1 MHPLA
6 PIYCIVFHGRRR
18 IAAGTLADAVRS
30 SCEQLGDRVAE
41 VQVFDTETSKPIDVD
56 WRGDAD
62 DVVARLSPAE
72 TGPPSRGRP
81 RLGVVAREV
90 TLLPRHW
97 EWLAEQPGGASV
109 TLRRLVEQARREDG
123 GGNRRRA
130 QESAHRF
137 MTAMAGDEAGYEEA
151 LRALFANDA
160 ARFEAFTANWPE
172 DVREH
177 ARALAV
183 PAFEK
188 PGIGNGESGMGNRE
202 S

>member
-1 MHPLA
+1 M
-6 PIYCIVFHGRRR
+6 
-18 IAAGTLADAVRS
+18 
-30 SCEQLGDRVAE
+30 
-41 VQVFDTETSKPIDVD
+41 
-56 WRGDAD
+56 
-62 DVVARLSPAE
+62 
-72 TGPPSRGRP
+72 
-81 RLGVVAREV
+81 

-123 GGNRRRA
+123 GGDRRRA
-130 QESAHRF
+130 QESTHRF

-160 ARFEAFTANWPE
+160 ARFETFTATWPE

-177 ARALAV
+177 ARALAK

-188 PGIGNGESGMGNRE
+188 PGIGNGESGIVGAV
-202 S
+202 

>member
-18 IAAGTLADAVRS
+18 IAAGPLADAVRS
-30 SCEQLGDRVAE
+30 SCEQLAGRAAE
-41 VQVFDTETSKPIDVD
+41 AQVFDAQTSKPIDVD

-62 DVVARLSPAE
+62 DVVARLPPAE

-109 TLRRLVEQARREDG
+109 TLRRLVEHARREDG
-123 GGNRRRA
+123 GDRRRA

-151 LRALFANDA
+151 LRALFAGDA
-160 ARFEAFTANWPE
+160 ERFATFTAGWPD
-172 DVREH
+172 DVRDH
-177 ARALAV
+177 ARSLAQA
-183 PAFEK
+183 AFV
-188 PGIGNGESGMGNRE
+188 
-202 S
+202 

>member
-6 PIYCIVFHGRRR
+6 SIYCIVFHGRRR
-18 IAAGTLADAVRS
+18 IAAGTLAEAVRS
-30 SCEQLGDRVAE
+30 SCEQLADRVAE
-41 VQVFDTETSKPIDVD
+41 VQVFDAETSKPIDVD

-62 DVVARLSPAE
+62 DVVARLVPTE

-123 GGNRRRA
+123 GGDRRRA
-130 QESAHRF
+130 QESTHRF

-160 ARFEAFTANWPE
+160 ARFETFTATWPE

-177 ARALAV
+177 ARAWAK

-188 PGIGNGESGMGNRE
+188 PGIGNGESGIVGAV
-202 S
+202 

>member
-18 IAAGTLADAVRS
+18 IAAGPLADAVRS
-30 SCEQLGDRVAE
+30 SCEQLADRVTE
-41 VQVFDTETSKPIDVD
+41 TQIFDAETSKPIDVD

-62 DVVARLSPAE
+62 DVVARLQPAE
-72 TGPPSRGRP
+72 TGPPVRGRP

-109 TLRRLVEQARREDG
+109 TLRRLVEQARREG
-123 GGNRRRA
+123 GGDRRRA

-137 MTAMAGDEAGYEEA
+137 MTAMAGDESGYEEA

-160 ARFEAFTANWPE
+160 ARFETFTATWPE

-177 ARALAV
+177 ARALAG
-183 PAFEK
+183 PAFER
-188 PGIGNGESGMGNRE
+188 PGIGNRE